1 MSMSVSERVSTTWDK
16 LSGIPGGKRLFSK
29 IVGRMAPYTGSMGAL
44 VDDLGPGYAR
54 VLLKDRKK
62 VRNHLDC
69 VHAIALCNLGEIT
82 TGLAVLSG
90 MPSDARG
97 ILKGLSIEYHKK
109 ARGLLTGE
117 CTTEI
122 PATSE
127 RKEYLVKGHIKDAS
141 GDIVASLTAHWLIGP
156 IEKRATKS
164 AAA

>member
-1 MSMSVSERVSTTWDK
+1 MAMSVSQRVSTTWDK
-16 LSGIPGGKRLFSK
+16 LSGVPGGKRLFSR
-29 IVGRMAPYTGSMGAL
+29 IVGRMAPYTATIGAL

-69 VHAIALCNLGEIT
+69 VHAIALANLGEIT

-97 ILKGLSIEYHKK
+97 ILKGLTVEYHKK
-109 ARGLLTGE
+109 ARGPLTAE

-127 RKEYLVKGHIKDAS
+127 RGEYHVKGEIKDAS
-141 GDIVASLTAHWLIGP
+141 GDVVTSVTAHWLIGP
-156 IEKRATKS
+156 MKKNS
-164 AAA
+164 SGAAAA